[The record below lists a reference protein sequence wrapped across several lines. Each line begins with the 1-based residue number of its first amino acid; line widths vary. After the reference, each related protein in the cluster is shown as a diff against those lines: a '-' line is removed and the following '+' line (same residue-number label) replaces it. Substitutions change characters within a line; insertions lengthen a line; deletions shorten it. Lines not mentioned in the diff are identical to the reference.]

1 MKHVLYIILYYMN
14 VPKTTKMC
22 TNQNCG
28 TVLCNAP
35 ELPNL
40 YFFFAIFPGLER
52 TPWEPSETFA
62 ARYLL
67 WCHSPLGYS
76 AEGWMPSDAC
86 DSLGFQTFTRFRFSH
101 WNTETSGC
109 RSDWKAGPVL
119 KTPLSGKGLVTAK
132 LTSSQRIRM
141 DKTFQN
147 ICWAF
152 QDSKWY

>member
-86 DSLGFQTFTRFRFSH
+86 DSLGFQTFHTFPIFPLKH
-101 WNTETSGC
+101 WNLWLPKWLEGRTCAEDTIERQRPGHSKTHIVAADKNGQDFPEHLLGISG
-109 RSDWKAGPVL
+109 L
-119 KTPLSGKGLVTAK
+119 
-132 LTSSQRIRM
+132 
-141 DKTFQN
+141 
-147 ICWAF
+147 
-152 QDSKWY
+152 